1 MYSTLTI
8 IKKKS
13 FAQSKPNTS
22 CKNNSNYTF
31 EIKTCKSLI
40 YKKDA
45 LLNTQMYLPVLQI
58 VITEI

>member
-1 MYSTLTI
+1 MYGTLTI

-31 EIKTCKSLI
+31 EIKTCKTLI

-45 LLNTQMYLPVLQI
+45 LLNTQMYLLQI